1 MVHHQR
7 ALAAT
12 TTAAW
17 ILLAGTCGRSVDSFP
32 VVSRS
37 TTITGNG
44 HTTAQRSSR
53 LVLLDATVVL
63 TGLDALFR
71 SAPYTTAAIT
81 CGIKAWVAQ
90 SRQYNCEFQA
100 SPSSSSSSSRAARSL
115 DLKRN
120 IAFLLYG
127 AVYQGMAQEFIYNR
141 LYPTLFGAGTSWGV
155 VASKVAFDL
164 LVQTTLATLPI
175 AYLIKAV
182 IYQYTWKESLRRYRD
197 DVLNRGL
204 LTKYYMLWGPVQC
217 ITFSIVPEHY
227 RVTFIACVSFF
238 WLIILS
244 TISSR
249 PASLQ
254 VRALNEESCEFLDGA
269 TCNIDG

>member
-1 MVHHQR
+1 MISLPRLGSDYWH
-7 ALAAT
+7 
-12 TTAAW
+12 
-17 ILLAGTCGRSVDSFP
+17 ILPR
-32 VVSRS
+32 
-37 TTITGNG
+37 
-44 HTTAQRSSR
+44 TTAQSSR
-53 LVLLDATVVL
+53 LVMMDAAVVL

-71 SAPYTTAAIT
+71 SAPYATAAIT
-81 CGIKAWVAQ
+81 CGIKASSADWVAQ
-90 SRQYNCEFQA
+90 SRQYNNLDH
-100 SPSSSSSSSRAARSL
+100 PSQMAVIRSRSL

-141 LYPTLFGAGTSWGV
+141 LYPTLFGAGTTWGV

-175 AYLIKAV
+175 AYLIKSV

-254 VRALNEESCEFLDGA
+254 VRAMKEESCEFLDGA